1 MKGADHIVKLERAI
15 LVEYSAGRKDT
26 LSRQDVGFILSPE
39 RRMIPTRSSFEEA
52 RYPGLR
58 RLSTYRFWEGK
69 VSPKQYQRLNNRRD
83 DCPLTFSDL
92 ILDREWSPSRRLF
105 KSAGKF

>member
-52 RYPGLR
+52 RYPVCGVFR
-58 RLSTYRFWEGK
+58 PIGFGGK
-69 VSPKQYQRLNNRRD
+69 SI
-83 DCPLTFSDL
+83 TET
-92 ILDREWSPSRRLF
+92 I
-105 KSAGKF
+105 SAAEPT